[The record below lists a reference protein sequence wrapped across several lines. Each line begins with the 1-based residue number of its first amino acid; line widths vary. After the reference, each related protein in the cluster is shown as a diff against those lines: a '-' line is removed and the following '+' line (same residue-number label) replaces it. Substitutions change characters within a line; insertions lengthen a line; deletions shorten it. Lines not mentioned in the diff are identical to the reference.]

1 ATRVAAEN
9 GPNRRGRPTMVVA
22 IEDNGPGVPLP
33 ERRRI
38 FERFYRGQASGRR
51 GASTGTG
58 LGLALVAEHVRL
70 LGGLVGIEDAPG
82 GGARFTVE
90 LPTTE
95 GDDT

>member
-1 ATRVAAEN
+1 VA
-9 GPNRRGRPTMVVA
+9 
-22 IEDNGPGVPLP
+22 LS

-38 FERFYRGQASGRR
+38 FERFYRGQSSGRR

-90 LPTTE
+90 LPVTDGE
-95 GDDT
+95 EPW